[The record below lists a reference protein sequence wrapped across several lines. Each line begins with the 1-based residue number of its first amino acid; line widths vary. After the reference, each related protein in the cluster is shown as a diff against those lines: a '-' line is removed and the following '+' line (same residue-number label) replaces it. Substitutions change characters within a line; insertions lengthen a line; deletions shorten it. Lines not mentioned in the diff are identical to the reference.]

1 MLSLMIVCSRTGH
14 LISTG
19 IQTDTKTYDV
29 LPDVESATYCPH
41 CKRMHRWSKA
51 DVSSQ
56 FIMSEW
62 RHVS

>member
-14 LISTG
+14 PISTG
-19 IQTDTKTYDV
+19 IQTDAKTYAA
-29 LPDVESATYCPH
+29 LPDVETATYCPH

-56 FIMSEW
+56 LVMSEW
-62 RHVS
+62 RNAS